1 MLKRRASGVTL
12 ALLALAVVAISAGA
26 ASSSGTFA
34 DDDGNVHEANIELI
48 AIEGITVGCDGTGT
62 LYCPADNVTR
72 GQMAAFIVRALGLV
86 NTNTGNMFT
95 DDDGS
100 NFEDDI
106 EAMQAAGITLG
117 CNAAGTEFCPN
128 DNISRG
134 QMAAFLSRAFKYTD
148 VGAGDFFTDDDGS
161 TFETE
166 IDLIRFKGIT
176 LGCDG
181 SGTLYC
187 PDDPVRRDQMASFLA
202 RALNLG
208 GPPPPPPPP
217 PGSTTTMGTTTT
229 STTVPDGDFTWAIN
243 AVPSGDDLGIDI
255 DMVVTGGRAAIS
267 TRADGANSPAY
278 VLCQN
283 AACSTVESSKILT
296 GPNVAGI
303 STSIQVIN
311 GQPVIASEALTQKA
325 LRVTLCT
332 DLICTAWGNEDPP
345 SSGGGE
351 SSMVTIN
358 GLPVIG
364 SFASEV
370 DGGSIDIVACDDIA
384 CTSSTATQVA
394 TNVGPVTQTSMAVVG
409 GLPAIAYW
417 NSSRDDLEYIL
428 CLTVDCSSRV
438 SNRVDG
444 AAGEVGRGV
453 DLTVIG
459 GFPVMSY
466 QDADNGT
473 AVIAR
478 CVDTLCSVASINDV
492 AGSSNVGTFTSI
504 VGGPDGYAWVAFY
517 DVAGTSLEFAN
528 CENLTCSDVDFST
541 VDGAAGGD
549 AVGRYMVIVNIDD
562 RPLIAYRD
570 DGTNPGLKTAYGG

>member
-1 MLKRRASGVTL
+1 MLKRRVSGTTL
-12 ALLALAVVAISAGA
+12 ALLLLALISISAGA
-26 ASSSGTFA
+26 LTSGGTFG

-48 AIEGITVGCDGTGT
+48 ATETITVGCDASGT
-62 LYCPADNVTR
+62 LYCPAGNVTR

-86 NTNTGNMFT
+86 NTNTGNVFT

-134 QMAAFLSRAFKYTD
+134 QMAAFLSRAFNYTD

-161 TFETE
+161 TFETD
-166 IDLIRFKGIT
+166 IDMIREKGIT
-176 LGCDG
+176 LGCDT
-181 SGTLYC
+181 SGILYC
-187 PDDPVRRDQMASFLA
+187 PTDPVRRDQMASFLA
-202 RALNLG
+202 RALNLA

-217 PGSTTTMGTTTT
+217 PGSTTTLGPTTT
-229 STTVPDGDFTWAIN
+229 STTVPDGDFTWALN

-255 DMVVTGGRAAIS
+255 DMVVIEGRAAIS
-267 TRADGANSPAY
+267 TRANGANSPAF
-278 VLCQN
+278 VLCEN
-283 AACSTVESSKILT
+283 AACTTVESTEILT
-296 GPNVAGI
+296 GPNLGGI

-311 GQPVIASEALTQKA
+311 DQPVIASEALTDKS
-325 LRVTLCT
+325 LRVTLCS
-332 DLICTAWGNEDPP
+332 DLVCTTWDNEDPLTN
-345 SSGGGE
+345 GGEE
-351 SSMVTIN
+351 SSMVTID

-370 DGGSIDIVACDDIA
+370 DGGSIDIVACDDLA
-384 CTSSTATQVA
+384 CTTSTPTQVA

-428 CLTVDCSSRV
+428 CLTADCSSRV

-444 AAGEVGRGV
+444 EFGDVGSGI

-466 QDADNGT
+466 QDDINDT
-473 AVIAR
+473 VVIAR
-478 CVDTLCSVASINDV
+478 CVDTVCSAASINEV
-492 AGSSNVGTFTSI
+492 AGSSNVGTSTSI

-517 DVAGTSLEFAN
+517 NVANTSLEFAN
-528 CENLTCSDVDFST
+528 CENLTCSDVDFSN

-549 AVGRYMVIVNIDD
+549 AVGRYMVIVNIDG